1 MGKITIDVPDAM
13 QRFEHD
19 LDYFFNT
26 MVRKLYLNRHK
37 GFADGIAPAVL
48 VSHLHGELEELHDAM
63 QTKDQF
69 SVLVESADV
78 ANMAFLCGLSVLRL
92 TRPEFDANK
101 KENKNAIPF

>member
-1 MGKITIDVPDAM
+1 
-13 QRFEHD
+13 
-19 LDYFFNT
+19 

-37 GFADGIAPAVL
+37 GFADDVAPGVL
-48 VSHLHGELEELHDAM
+48 VGRCQDELEELHDAM

-101 KENKNAIPF
+101 KDLVNVAR